1 MSKNNYLC
9 LKPTYKTMIQDIQD
23 GIAQNYVGYII
34 APFYIWYFSSIV
46 VVKFLTLR
54 VF

>member
-1 MSKNNYLC
+1 
-9 LKPTYKTMIQDIQD
+9 MIQDDIQD
-23 GIAQNYVGYII
+23 DVQDDIQEDIQDDIAQNYVRCII